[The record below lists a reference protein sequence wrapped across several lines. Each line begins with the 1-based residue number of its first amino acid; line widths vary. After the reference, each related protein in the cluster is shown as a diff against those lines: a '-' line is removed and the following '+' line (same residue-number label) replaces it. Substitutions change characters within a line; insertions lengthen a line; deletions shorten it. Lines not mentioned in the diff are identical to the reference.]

1 MIYLYLHRFLADTI
15 VPWMQRSST
24 STLDLEDLQ
33 TEQFEL
39 QFTIIT
45 CNTIRQFY
53 VNIYFQGVQ

>member
-1 MIYLYLHRFLADTI
+1 MQLSTI
-15 VPWMQRSST
+15 